1 MDVRQL
7 RYFIAIVEER
17 TITAAARRLHI
28 AQPPLSQQLKALER
42 ELGVQLICRGR
53 KGLELT
59 EAGQALYRHATMLLK
74 QMEEAEQMVRD
85 IGGGTQGTL
94 KIGVNTL
101 SDRRLPDW
109 LRAFRA
115 SRPEMRYKIHQN
127 DSRQLC
133 KLVKDRDIELALIRL
148 PLYLSEFC
156 VHPFP
161 AEPFYFLAGRSFQ
174 PTRPELTLRDIV
186 AAPLLLPSTEGLGVY
201 QVIMDAFR
209 QRRLEAPILGECS
222 DISLLM
228 ELVSTG
234 FCMSIVP
241 LTVQGRWGEENIQAF
256 PLPEIHGAS
265 ALIWLKEHHLSQAA
279 QQFIEIVS
287 R

>member
-7 RYFIAIVEER
+7 RYFIAIAEER

-42 ELGVQLICRGR
+42 ELGVQLISRSR

-74 QMEEAEQMVRD
+74 QMEEAEQIVRD

-109 LRAFRA
+109 LRSFRA
-115 SRPEMRYKIHQN
+115 SRPDMRYKIHQN

-133 KLVKDRDIELALIRL
+133 KLVKERDIELALIRL
-148 PLYLSEFC
+148 PLDLQEFC

-161 AEPFYFLAGRSFQ
+161 AEPFYFLVGRSFQ
-174 PTRPELTLRDIV
+174 PPRPELTLQDI
-186 AAPLLLPSTEGLGVY
+186 ASAPLLLPSTEGLGVY

-209 QRRLEAPILGECS
+209 QRRLAARILGECS

-234 FCMSIVP
+234 FGMSIVP
-241 LTVQGRWGEENIQAF
+241 LTVQGRWTEENIQAF
-256 PLPEIHGAS
+256 PLPEISGAS

-279 QQFIEIVS
+279 LQFIEIVS

>member
-7 RYFIAIVEER
+7 RYFIAIAEER

-42 ELGVQLICRGR
+42 ELGVQLISRSR

-74 QMEEAEQMVRD
+74 QMEAAEQIVRD

-115 SRPEMRYKIHQN
+115 SRPDMRYKIHQN

-133 KLVKDRDIELALIRL
+133 KLVKERDIELALIRL
-148 PLYLSEFC
+148 PLDLQEYC

-174 PTRPELTLRDIV
+174 PSRPELTLQDI
-186 AAPLLLPSTEGLGVY
+186 ASAPLLLPSTEGLGVY

-209 QRRLEAPILGECS
+209 QRRLEAHILGECS

-234 FCMSIVP
+234 FGMSIVP
-241 LTVQGRWGEENIQAF
+241 LTVQGRWTEENIQAF
-256 PLPEIHGAS
+256 PLPEISGAS

-279 QQFIEIVS
+279 LQFIEIVS

>member
-7 RYFIAIVEER
+7 RYFIAIAEER

-42 ELGVQLICRGR
+42 ELGVQLICRSR

-59 EAGQALYRHATMLLK
+59 EAGQALYRHAAMLLK
-74 QMEEAEQMVRD
+74 QMEEAEQIVRD

-133 KLVKDRDIELALIRL
+133 KLVKERDIELALIRL
-148 PLYLSEFC
+148 PLDLSEFC
-156 VHPFP
+156 VHSLP

-174 PTRPELTLRDIV
+174 PPHPELTLQDI
-186 AAPLLLPSTEGLGVY
+186 ASAPLLLPSTEGLGVY

-209 QRRLEAPILGECS
+209 QRRLEAHILGECS

-234 FCMSIVP
+234 FGMSIVP
-241 LTVQGRWGEENIQAF
+241 LTVQGRWAEENIQAF
-256 PLPEIHGAS
+256 PLPEISGAS

-279 QQFIEIVS
+279 LQFIEIVS
-287 R
+287 Q